1 MENINV
7 FKRYELK
14 YIINEVQKDEVMKEV
29 RKRMSPDPHG
39 ESTIRN
45 IYFDTPTYLL
55 IRNSIDKPVYKEKFR
70 MRSYSTTKPNT
81 PVFAEIKKKYKS
93 VVYKRR
99 LDITAAESEEFIVS
113 GKLPCDTQIAR
124 EINQFFKVYEALT
137 PKLFI
142 SYDRKAFYDGEF
154 KATFDEN
161 ICYRTEDISLS
172 QEPGG
177 KNILPDGYTLMELKT
192 PEAIPLWM
200 TEILTRNRIFKT
212 SFSKYGEAYKIM
224 LKEKTLK

>member
-14 YIINEVQKDEVMKEV
+14 YIINEAQKNEVMKEV
-29 RKRMSPDPHG
+29 GKRMTPDPHG

-70 MRSYSTTKPNT
+70 MRCYSTANEDT

-99 LDITAAESEEFIVS
+99 IDITAAEAAAFIAS
-113 GKLPCDTQIAR
+113 GNLSCDTQISR
-124 EINQFFKVYEALT
+124 EIIEFFKTYKELS

-161 ICYRTEDISLS
+161 ICFRNEDISLS
-172 QEPGG
+172 KEPGG
-177 KNILPDGYTLMELKT
+177 RKILPQGYTLMELKT
-192 PEAIPLWM
+192 PEALPLWM

-224 LKEKTLK
+224 LKEKNLK